1 MVSESQPALLSDS
14 EGDAGTVA
22 FFMPSALLKCA
33 QVATHRLLHYWPIK
47 AGVNEKTKNNE
58 QLIVNKMWEVV
69 ECGGVGQ

>member
-14 EGDAGTVA
+14 EGDAGAVA

-47 AGVNEKTKNNE
+47 AGVNEKK
-58 QLIVNKMWEVV
+58 K
-69 ECGGVGQ
+69 